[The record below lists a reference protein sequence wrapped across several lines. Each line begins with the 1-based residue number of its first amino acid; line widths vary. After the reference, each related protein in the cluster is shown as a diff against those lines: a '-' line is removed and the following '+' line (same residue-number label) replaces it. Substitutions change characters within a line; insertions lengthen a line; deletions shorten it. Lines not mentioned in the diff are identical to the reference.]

1 VRRATLGL
9 ILSVAVL
16 LPDDGAAQATW
27 RPTPQPQV
35 TAANAVWLYRGDPI
49 FFEGT
54 LYYPVGA
61 SVFFNGDVMGFAGTY
76 EGVPVYMDA
85 TQTVYSVLY
94 VPIGGKTMKPYERKR
109 DGQVAGTVASRTPWF
124 PVQVASEWFPI
135 DEAPFGITGAPLVN
149 LSQPAVTPCQP
160 IVIPEAERPTCPTDV
175 ITPSIPP
182 AAPSRPAQRP
192 TTPTI
197 FQVWVPFNGA
207 RWYSAGF
214 AEPYA
219 PDRFVK
225 IGEHRGFPVYR
236 DKRRTPNVIY
246 IPSVEDGPVA
256 PYRKR

>member
-1 VRRATLGL
+1 MF
-9 ILSVAVL
+9 
-16 LPDDGAAQATW
+16 LPVPGAAQATW

-35 TAANAVWLYRGDPI
+35 TAANAAWLYRGDPI
-49 FFEGT
+49 FFAGT

-61 SVFFNGDVMGFAGTY
+61 SIFFDGDVMMPAGTW
-76 EGVPVYMDA
+76 EGVTLYEDA
-85 TQTVYSVLY
+85 TQIPFSVVF
-94 VPIGGKTMKPYERKR
+94 VPIGGTLMKPYERKR
-109 DGQVAGTVASRTPWF
+109 DGQVAGTTASRTPWF
-124 PVQVASEWFPI
+124 PVQIASEWFPI
-135 DEAPFGITGAPLVN
+135 DEPPFGITVTSPWIN
-149 LSQPAVTPCQP
+149 LSQPAVIPCQP
-160 IVIPEAERPTCPTDV
+160 VVIPEAAPPTCPTDV

-182 AAPSRPAQRP
+182 AAPVRPAQRP
-192 TTPTI
+192 TTPRI
-197 FQVWVPFNGA
+197 FEVWVPFNGA

-214 AEPYA
+214 AVPYE